1 MSKTE
6 QLWLDY
12 ARGVMTRGGGA
23 TSCCVRGDTDRFCRW
38 PGYLGPDYATGRAL
52 FVGALHNQGETD
64 PILPALGDVAME
76 WISGKISAA
85 DYLARMRTMYSIAMR
100 TWAGGQS
107 IFQKFADIR
116 AALSLLPEQTATT
129 NIAKCSTPSGNQK
142 LYYAS
147 VNQCPLLFP
156 LTDLIARLDPVI
168 VFIACND
175 SGARISGVQST
186 SAHRVYRF
194 QQRNSL
200 EYRTGRRR
208 DVWLTEAAAFYREAM
223 SGRTPL

>member
-107 IFQKFADIR
+107 IFQNSPIFAPR
-116 AALSLLPEQTATT
+116 SASCQSRPRPQTSQSVPRRVVTRSCTT
-129 NIAKCSTPSGNQK
+129 LRSTN
-142 LYYAS
+142 
-147 VNQCPLLFP
+147 
-156 LTDLIARLDPVI
+156 
-168 VFIACND
+168 
-175 SGARISGVQST
+175 
-186 SAHRVYRF
+186 AHFSFR
-194 QQRNSL
+194 
-200 EYRTGRRR
+200 
-208 DVWLTEAAAFYREAM
+208 
-223 SGRTPL
+223 